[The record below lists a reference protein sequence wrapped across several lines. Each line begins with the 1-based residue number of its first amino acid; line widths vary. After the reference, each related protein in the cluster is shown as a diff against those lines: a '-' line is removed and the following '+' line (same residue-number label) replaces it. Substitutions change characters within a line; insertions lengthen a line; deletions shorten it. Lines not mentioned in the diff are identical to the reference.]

1 MIEKLIE
8 ASIRNRFL
16 VIIIA
21 AALTVAGVYAMLN
34 TPVDAIPDL
43 SENQVIVFTDWM
55 GRSPREIEDQVT
67 YPLSRKLQGLVG
79 VRAVRSSSEF
89 NFSMITII
97 FEDSVDFY
105 FARQRVTEKL
115 AQAGTFLPAGV
126 LPYLAPDAT
135 ALGQIFWYTVETS
148 ASDPIDTSRL
158 WALNKF
164 YIAPQLNAAA
174 GVADVATVGGSPLE
188 YQIDVRPEALRA
200 YGITLGDL
208 YSAVAKSNMPAG
220 GGVIQKNNAEYIVR
234 GVGWIRGKDD
244 IEMTVIKEVKGTP
257 IYVKTVATVQLG
269 TQFRRSVYEK
279 DGNEVVGGVVL
290 MRHQQNPLDVTQHV
304 KQKIQE
310 LQPGLPA
317 GVHIVAA
324 YDRTRLIK
332 GAIHTLTEV
341 MWHEMTIAS
350 IAILL
355 ILMHVRSVFVIC
367 VTLPLAVLF
376 SFLFMWILRQLG
388 IIDIQANIMSLAGIT
403 ISIGILVDQAIV
415 MTENATHHLKEH
427 FGDRPVSRDIADL
440 VIEPCRTVGRPIFF
454 SVMIMLLSFVPVFM
468 LSGREGKLFHP
479 LAFTKSFAMIG
490 VALISVTLV
499 PALIPIFIKGRL
511 RSEEENAIV
520 RSFTRIYKPLLT
532 WALPRRNLVM
542 WMFAVLLILGAGMFP
557 LQALIGQGASENAWR
572 ATFLGVFGLVTSL
585 TVILTTGKREGDG
598 RYLMV
603 AEGLLMM
610 SAGCAWLG
618 LNAAE
623 ILVNP
628 ALGGWIPL
636 LKLLSWAA
644 SGVCLLGL
652 ALMAVLADKSGSDVR
667 YLTVAVALLATSGG
681 LFWLGHFWGVPAID
695 LTLVRWFWLVMAGLP
710 LLAVFALTIW
720 SQRAI
725 LRQFVTL
732 GSLVM
737 LGLWA
742 SRFSKIGVAF
752 MPALDEGTTLDMP
765 ITVPRASVTQSAD
778 DLKARDAL
786 LRGFPEVES
795 VIGKAGRAD
804 TPTDPAPLD
813 MVETFVNF
821 RPKEFWPKRV
831 LKFDDAL
838 LQTEN
843 VWQKL
848 EKQGF
853 LKTVSDDERKNAR
866 NDAAQKA
873 LERFD
878 ETQRTLAL
886 LRYGE
891 FERELEGTLTRF
903 AVAETIRRIGLAGQL
918 NWPDA
923 TTAAAQAE
931 RMTAEFTPK
940 FGRWLARNP
949 ALEDAADLAQQ
960 AAADLS
966 ERGFVADVAAAL
978 QLKNSSIKEVAQQFA
993 EALGAE
999 HQTFAGVLLHDVTE
1013 HRLELWRERV
1023 RTINWELFDQGTEA
1037 FTTYALEEVAKAA
1050 VVAKLVPET
1059 PKGTQFER
1067 FSAEAIQG
1075 QLDREIDKTSFEPF
1089 AALRDELVKSFRKRV
1104 FLWPRKTGP
1113 KGDLVDDEMG
1123 RVLQVPGWSNI
1134 FTQPIINRI
1143 EMLSTGV
1150 RTDIG
1155 VKVFGPD
1162 LDTIDRV
1169 CKDIE
1174 AAIKPLNGARDTIA
1188 SPIMGKGY
1196 LQVDI
1201 NREAAARYGISVEDI
1216 QNEIEVALAGRAV
1229 TFTVEKRERF
1239 PVRIRYAR
1247 AQREDEESIRRLL
1260 VSPGSMGGSA
1270 ASSMGGDDKGSAT
1283 VQFGGGVGTVAAS
1296 PMGDQSHSATPGHA
1310 IAGKPL
1316 IPLGALA
1323 EVKVVEGPAMIKS
1336 ENGRLLNYVTLNVRG
1351 RDIVG
1356 FVDEAQRV
1364 VSQKVK
1370 LPEGVHIEWSGE
1382 FEHQVRAAR
1391 TLRFVFPAVIILI
1404 FVILYMT
1411 YHDLADA
1418 ALMMLAVPEALA
1430 GGAFFM
1436 YLFPKI
1442 MQGWSAPPME
1452 FSVAVWVGFI
1462 ACFGMATETG
1472 IIMLVYLR
1480 EAIAKR
1486 GGLENISSL
1495 EELRQAVIE
1504 GAVQRLR
1511 PKLLTE
1517 GVAIIA
1523 IFPMVFAK
1531 GVGGEILAPMA
1542 LPVLG
1547 GLLISDEV
1555 VDLFLPVRFYWVRRT
1570 RWLKLQRERE
1580 QKALEGVS
1588 TAKTLLPV
1596 TVG

>member
-1 MIEKLIE
+1 MIERLIE
-8 ASIRNRFL
+8 LSIRNRFL
-16 VIIIA
+16 VLVIA
-21 AALTVAGVYAMLN
+21 AALTVAGVYAMLS

-67 YPLSRKLQGLVG
+67 YPLSRKLQGLAG

-97 FEDSVDFY
+97 FEEGIDFY
-105 FARQRVTEKL
+105 FARQRVSEKL
-115 AQAGTFLPAGV
+115 AQASTFLPPGV

-135 ALGQIFWYTVETS
+135 ALGQIFWYTVEPS
-148 ASDPIDTSRL
+148 PENPIDPPRL

-164 YIAPQLNAAA
+164 YIAPQLNAAS
-174 GVADVATVGGSPLE
+174 GVADVATVGGTPLE

-208 YSAVAKSNMPAG
+208 YAAVAKSNMPAG
-220 GGVIQKNNAEYIVR
+220 GGVVQKNNAEYIVR
-234 GVGWIRGKDD
+234 GVGWIRDKHD

-257 IYVKTVATVQLG
+257 IYVHTVATVQLG

-279 DGNEVVGGVVL
+279 DGNEVVGGAVL
-290 MRHQQNPLDVTQHV
+290 MRHQENPLVVTERV
-304 KQKIQE
+304 KEKIQE

-341 MWHEMTIAS
+341 MWHEMAIAS
-350 IAILL
+350 LAILL

-367 VTLPLAVLF
+367 VTLPLSVLF
-376 SFLFMWILRQLG
+376 SFLTMWVLRKLG

-415 MTENATHHLKEH
+415 MTENATHDLKLH
-427 FGDRPVSRDIADL
+427 FGDKPVTGDIRGF
-440 VIEPCRTVGRPIFF
+440 VIQPCRTVGRPIFF
-454 SVMIMLLSFVPVFM
+454 SVMIMLLSFIPVFM

-490 VALISVTLV
+490 VALISVTVV
-499 PALIPIFIKGRL
+499 PALIPTFLKGKL
-511 RSEEENAIV
+511 KSEEDNAIV
-520 RSFTRIYKPLLT
+520 RSFIHIYKPLLT

-542 WMFAVLLILGAGMFP
+542 WLFAALLILGAGIFP
-557 LQALIGQGASENAWR
+557 LQALLGQGASERAWR
-572 ATFLGVFGLVTSL
+572 ICFLILFALVTFI
-585 TVILTTGKREGDG
+585 TVVSTR
-598 RYLMV
+598 
-603 AEGLLMM
+603 
-610 SAGCAWLG
+610 
-618 LNAAE
+618 
-623 ILVNP
+623 
-628 ALGGWIPL
+628 GG
-636 LKLLSWAA
+636 
-644 SGVCLLGL
+644 
-652 ALMAVLADKSGSDVR
+652 
-667 YLTVAVALLATSGG
+667 
-681 LFWLGHFWGVPAID
+681 
-695 LTLVRWFWLVMAGLP
+695 
-710 LLAVFALTIW
+710 IW
-720 SQRAI
+720 QCVS
-725 LRQFVTL
+725 FV
-732 GSLVM
+732 SLV
-737 LGLWA
+737 LVGLWA
-742 SRFSKIGVAF
+742 FHFPKIGVAF

-765 ITVPRASVTQSAD
+765 ITVPRASVTQAAD
-778 DLKARDAL
+778 DLKARDAI

-813 MVETFVNF
+813 MVETFINF
-821 RPKEFWPKRV
+821 RPKELWPKRV
-831 LKFDDAL
+831 LSFDDAL
-838 LQTEN
+838 RQTRE
-843 VWQKL
+843 VWKAL
-848 EKQGF
+848 EKQEF
-853 LKTVSDDERKNAR
+853 LEPPASDDERRVLMQDEQNALKLAQKDADRESAR
-866 NDAAQKA
+866 NDATQKA

-878 ETQRTLAL
+878 ETLRDLASV
-886 LRYGE
+886 RYRE
-891 FERELEGTLTRF
+891 FEHDLEPILTRF
-903 AVAETIRRIGLAGQL
+903 VLSDLLRRLRESGDVH
-918 NWPDA
+918 WPDA
-923 TTAAAQAE
+923 AAEDKFLDEQ
-931 RMTAEFTPK
+931 TAEQTPR

-949 ALEDAADLAQQ
+949 ALEDVTDLMQ
-960 AAADLS
+960 AAASALHDHELID
-966 ERGFVADVAAAL
+966 DVAGAL
-978 QLKNSSIKEVAQQFA
+978 ELKGSLANRAWRVVR
-993 EALGAE
+993 EALGANR
-999 HQTFAGVLLHDVTE
+999 QTLAGSLLGAIE
-1013 HRLELWRERV
+1013 EQRMKLWREQV
-1023 RTINWELFDQGTEA
+1023 HKIDWELFDQGTA
-1037 FTTYALEEVAKAA
+1037 AYTQYALEEIAGSATRAGFTREAA
-1050 VVAKLVPET
+1050 HGSQLEQLGAQAV
-1059 PKGTQFER
+1059 
-1067 FSAEAIQG
+1067 QG
-1075 QLDREIDKTSFEPF
+1075 QLGRNPDAAAFEPF
-1089 AALRDELVKSFRKRV
+1089 LALREPLIELFRKRV
-1104 FLWPRKTGP
+1104 FLWPRKSGP
-1113 KGDLVDDEMG
+1113 QGDLVDDEMRA
-1123 RVLQVPGWSNI
+1123 RVLQFPGWSNI

-1143 EMLSTGV
+1143 DMLSTGV

-1162 LDTIDRV
+1162 LEIVDQV
-1169 CKDIE
+1169 CKEIE
-1174 AAIKPLNGARDTIA
+1174 TAIKPIHGARDVIA
-1188 SPIMGKGY
+1188 APIMGKGY

-1201 NREAAARYGISVEDI
+1201 NREQAARYGITVEDI

-1229 TFTVEKRERF
+1229 TFTVEKRDRF

-1247 AQREDEESIRRLL
+1247 AHREDEESIRRLL
-1260 VSPGSMGGSA
+1260 VSPGSMAGSQGASGGA
-1270 ASSMGGDDKGSAT
+1270 ASMGSDSGAST
-1283 VQFGGGVGTVAAS
+1283 VQLGGGVGTVAAPPS
-1296 PMGDQSHSATPGHA
+1296 GGQSHAATPGHA

-1323 EVKVVEGPAMIKS
+1323 DVRIVEGPAMIKS

-1364 VSQKVK
+1364 VNQSVK

-1391 TLRFVFPAVIILI
+1391 TLLVIFPVVLVLI

-1411 YHDLADA
+1411 YNDLMDA
-1418 ALMMLAVPEALA
+1418 VLMMLAVPEALA

-1442 MQGWSAPPME
+1442 MQGWSAPPMD

-1480 EAIAKR
+1480 EAIDKR
-1486 GGLENISSL
+1486 GGLENIRSL

-1504 GAVQRLR
+1504 GAVHRLR

-1555 VDLFLPVRFYWVRRT
+1555 VDLFLPVRFYWVRRA
-1570 RWLKLQRERE
+1570 RWLKMHQPATE
-1580 QKALEGVS
+1580 
-1588 TAKTLLPV
+1588 
-1596 TVG
+1596 